1 MKVCVIGS
9 GYVGLVA
16 GACFAEYGNH
26 VICVDKDE
34 TKIANLKK
42 GIIPIYEPGLSELV
56 LNNWKEKRL
65 EFTVS
70 LKEGVEKSDIIFIA
84 VGTPTLPDGSS
95 DLSAVF
101 AVAKEIGKS
110 INGYKVIVDKSTVP
124 VGTAAKVKTIIANE
138 TKEEFD
144 VVSNPEF
151 LKEGA
156 AIEDFMRPE
165 RVVIGSETQKAA
177 DLIAQLYAPFVLN
190 GNPILRMGV
199 VSAELT
205 KYACNAFL
213 ATKIS
218 FANEIANLCEAVGG
232 NYEDVRKGMGTDSRI
247 GRQFLYAGIG
257 YGGSCFPKDVRALIK
272 TSEDEGAPLQIIRKV
287 EEVNESQKLRLYEKI
302 IKFYGESGL
311 SGKTFAVWGL
321 SFKPGTDDMREAP
334 SIPLLLKLHDKNVKL
349 RVYDPVSK
357 ETSSIYFEG
366 KVEYSVDA
374 YSALKDADA
383 LLLLTE
389 WREFREPDFLKIK
402 GLLKNKV
409 IFDGRNQYSPD
420 LMKKEGFQYFS
431 IGKPNV

>member
-1 MKVCVIGS
+1 M
-9 GYVGLVA
+9 
-16 GACFAEYGNH
+16 
-26 VICVDKDE
+26 
-34 TKIANLKK
+34 
-42 GIIPIYEPGLSELV
+42 
-56 LNNWKEKRL
+56 
-65 EFTVS
+65 
-70 LKEGVEKSDIIFIA
+70 
-84 VGTPTLPDGSS
+84 
-95 DLSAVF
+95 
-101 AVAKEIGKS
+101 
-110 INGYKVIVDKSTVP
+110 
-124 VGTAAKVKTIIANE
+124 
-138 TKEEFD
+138 
-144 VVSNPEF
+144 
-151 LKEGA
+151 
-156 AIEDFMRPE
+156 
-165 RVVIGSETQKAA
+165 
-177 DLIAQLYAPFVLN
+177 
-190 GNPILRMGV
+190 
-199 VSAELT
+199 
-205 KYACNAFL
+205 
-213 ATKIS
+213 
-218 FANEIANLCEAVGG
+218 
-232 NYEDVRKGMGTDSRI
+232 
-247 GRQFLYAGIG
+247 
-257 YGGSCFPKDVRALIK
+257 IK

-374 YSALKDADA
+374 YSALKGADA